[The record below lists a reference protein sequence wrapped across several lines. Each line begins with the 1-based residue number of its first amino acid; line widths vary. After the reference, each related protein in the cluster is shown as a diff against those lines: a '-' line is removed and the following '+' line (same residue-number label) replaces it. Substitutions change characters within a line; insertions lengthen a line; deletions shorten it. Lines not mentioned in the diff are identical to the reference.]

1 ERGFAAHYR
10 YKEENRT
17 PVEYENRVE
26 DWLERVREMLK
37 SEDTNALEF
46 LNEVKMN
53 LDLKEVVIFTPKG
66 DRKLLPKGSTV
77 LDFAYSL
84 HTSIG
89 DQCIGAKVN
98 YNIVSIEHVLQS
110 GDQVEVI
117 TSKKQFPK
125 TEWLSIVKTAHARE
139 SIKDTIRSEQKKQVS
154 AGKEQLRQIFSELD
168 IPYSKDNIGR
178 IQADTRIASVAEF
191 WSHIAQGVISFD
203 RIKSIFKGK
212 GEYRDVQ
219 KKIAEGL
226 KEKSLDKLIYEQL
239 EEKPE
244 VFFLD
249 ETSDSIRHIIASCCS
264 PLPGDQVVGFQI
276 SNELIEV
283 HMTNCPKAIEQMS
296 KFGNRIIKAKWYN
309 DQDIGFLSGLSLAGF
324 DRKGII
330 KEIVDIVTQQLDL
343 NIRTIEMSTKNGVF
357 TGKLILY
364 IKNVKALNEL
374 IEKLLTID
382 QIEQI
387 ERIAPGV

>member
-1 ERGFAAHYR
+1 MDEIAERGFAAHYR

-77 LDFAYSL
+77 LDFAYTL
-84 HTSIG
+84 HTTIG

-139 SIKDTIRSEQKKQVS
+139 NIKDAIRSEQKSRSCRKTTQQIQLDSCTVRIISGFRRHESLLLLVCQV
-154 AGKEQLRQIFSELD
+154 
-168 IPYSKDNIGR
+168 
-178 IQADTRIASVAEF
+178 
-191 WSHIAQGVISFD
+191 
-203 RIKSIFKGK
+203 GK
-212 GEYRDVQ
+212 G
-219 KKIAEGL
+219 
-226 KEKSLDKLIYEQL
+226 
-239 EEKPE
+239 
-244 VFFLD
+244 
-249 ETSDSIRHIIASCCS
+249 
-264 PLPGDQVVGFQI
+264 
-276 SNELIEV
+276 
-283 HMTNCPKAIEQMS
+283 
-296 KFGNRIIKAKWYN
+296 
-309 DQDIGFLSGLSLAGF
+309 
-324 DRKGII
+324 
-330 KEIVDIVTQQLDL
+330 DL
-343 NIRTIEMSTKNGVF
+343 FR
-357 TGKLILY
+357 
-364 IKNVKALNEL
+364 
-374 IEKLLTID
+374 
-382 QIEQI
+382 
-387 ERIAPGV
+387 